1 MRSSLGL
8 IGALL
13 VAGAFVSGPFVAGV
27 AAHDGVVHKTAKEA
41 ADHAAE
47 TAGKSKAAPSAGLPF
62 PVDIQ
67 AKFALIDHDG
77 RAVTEQDYAGK
88 TMAIFFGYA
97 SCPAICSVAMPRLG
111 AALDLLGDK
120 ADGVAPLLITVDPER
135 DTVGAMGPAL
145 AKWHPGLIGLTGSE
159 DALAEARKAFQ
170 VERSKVMD
178 DPEGNPIYAHGS
190 FIYLVGPDGKVRT
203 LLPPILGP
211 ERMAELIESY
221 L

>member
-13 VAGAFVSGPFVAGV
+13 VVGAFASGPFVAGV

-120 ADGVAPLLITVDPER
+120 AANSMTDQYRFRSAIGYKSGDSVCVISDRRCRKSRIGIGGRITV
-135 DTVGAMGPAL
+135 V
-145 AKWHPGLIGLTGSE
+145 
-159 DALAEARKAFQ
+159 
-170 VERSKVMD
+170 
-178 DPEGNPIYAHGS
+178 
-190 FIYLVGPDGKVRT
+190 VR
-203 LLPPILGP
+203 
-211 ERMAELIESY
+211 
-221 L
+221 